1 VDSKKEFMRLS
12 HISIFLIVL
21 IVTLVVGCI
30 NEQPSMPKSEQV
42 MTNTTHQ
49 ISQSSTGTWTFA
61 VFGDSRDN
69 TKDTTTG
76 VSQYLNIIAVAVAAE
91 KPDLVMYNGDL
102 VSGWIISNS
111 SPVATDYTAQFRNWM
126 NEVEPIHN
134 YTSGRGIPLYVIRG
148 NHEDGPNATVI
159 PLLNAYLTTVAMDMP
174 LNGPLGEEKLTY
186 SFTWKGAK
194 FIAIDDYFPHDG
206 LKETVNQS
214 WVDKELM
221 SGTKPFIFVFGHT
234 PAYLVDSDTDDKG
247 YDLAVHPQQRDA
259 FWNSLAKNNA
269 SAYFSGH
276 AHLYV
281 RGEIQGVQQV
291 VSGNGGAM
299 GHSFNS
305 SEADPALKI
314 EYPITEA
321 DKKGNNVGYV
331 IITVNETARTMN
343 AVQKVYDPDTKVWR
357 IGDKFSLTSSGAVIT
372 NKTVQ

>member
-1 VDSKKEFMRLS
+1 MRLS

-91 KPDLVMYNGDL
+91 NPDLVMYNGDL